1 MIVDVSNTEWAKFLY
16 RVWPVMRDELAN
28 YVTKVGPV
36 TSLRIYNNQTVDKST
51 SNYFIRTHGFMSSIP
66 GLVNLDIMSSYQ
78 SNPTNYEGFLQGYV
92 SLNDGTVQVA
102 TDNCPSC
109 TSNVVAFSCHIN
121 PRQPKPVPTTL

>member
-1 MIVDVSNTEWAKFLY
+1 MIVDVSNTEWAKFLN

-28 YVTKVGPV
+28 YVAKVGPI
-36 TSLRIYNNQTVDKST
+36 SKLRIYNNQLVDKDT

-66 GLVNLDIMSSYQ
+66 GLVNLDILSSYE

-92 SLNDGTVQVA
+92 NLVNGSVTVA

-109 TSNVVAFSCHIN
+109 TDRVIAFSCHIN
-121 PRQPKPVPTTL
+121 PHQPKPVPTTL

>member
-1 MIVDVSNTEWAKFLY
+1 MIVDVSNTEWAKFLN

-28 YVTKVGPV
+28 YVAKVGPV
-36 TSLRIYNNQTVDKST
+36 SKLRIYNNQLVDKDT

-66 GLVNLDIMSSYQ
+66 GLVNLDILSSYEPD
-78 SNPTNYEGFLQGYV
+78 PTNYEGFLQGHV
-92 SLNDGTVQVA
+92 NLVNGSVTVA

-109 TSNVVAFSCHIN
+109 ADSVIAFSCHID